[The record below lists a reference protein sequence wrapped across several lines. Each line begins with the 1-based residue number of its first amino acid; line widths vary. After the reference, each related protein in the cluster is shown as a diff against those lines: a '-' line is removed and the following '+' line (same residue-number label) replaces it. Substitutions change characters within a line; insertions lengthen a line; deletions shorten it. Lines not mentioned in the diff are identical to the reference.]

1 MKDRIKDLIL
11 PLLFVLLLAA
21 LFFLPMMARAEV
33 KPNGT
38 SRAAAMESGLEV
50 RTRVCL
56 VNICEEKGPAPA
68 VA

>member
-1 MKDRIKDLIL
+1 MKERIKDLIL

-33 KPNGT
+33 KPKGT
-38 SRAAAMESGLEV
+38 GRAAAMESGLEA
-50 RTRVCL
+50 RTRACL
-56 VNICEEKGPAPA
+56 VDICEEKGPAPA